1 MLLDR
6 SAILGAQD
14 LKTEDVA
21 VPEWN
26 GTVRVRCLTAAER
39 DAYEASFITFKGGK
53 AQQNLDAMAQIR
65 ARMVSLTAVNEAGER
80 LFTEADVAALAAK
93 SAAAVNRVFEA
104 AQRLNRVTDEDVK
117 ELAGN

>member
-6 SAILGAQD
+6 GAILGAQD

-21 VPEWN
+21 VPEWG

-39 DAYEASFITFKGGK
+39 DAYEASFLSFKDGK
-53 AQQNLDAMAQIR
+53 VAQNPDAMAKVR
-65 ARMVSLTAVNEAGER
+65 ARMVSLTVVGEAGER
-80 LFTEADVAALAAK
+80 LFTDADVAALAGK
-93 SAAAVNRVFEA
+93 SAAAVNRVFEV
-104 AQRLNRVTDEDVK
+104 AQRLNKVTDEDVK